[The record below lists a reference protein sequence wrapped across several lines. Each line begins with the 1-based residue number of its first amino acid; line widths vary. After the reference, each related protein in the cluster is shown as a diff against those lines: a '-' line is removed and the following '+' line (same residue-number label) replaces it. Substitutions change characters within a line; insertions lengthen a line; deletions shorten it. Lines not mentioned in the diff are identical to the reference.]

1 MFEGKSIMGS
11 RKRKVFFPI
20 LVVFVILSGMSTFAS
35 GAQDAFPSKPITV
48 IVPFPAG
55 GSTDIAVRRI
65 APYVRKYLNA
75 SIIIENLPG
84 ADGAIGYYKGYS
96 AKPDGYTLLA
106 SNTVPLFL
114 TEYSRDVKYKTLD
127 FKPIYAYARDSMI
140 LVVHPDFSKTADEF
154 IKTARA
160 QTVKIG
166 TTGAATTTGLLGILF
181 AEELGLKVNWV
192 PFGGGAESLT
202 TLAGKHIDAVFSIA
216 SSTLSLVKAGK
227 IKALLVFSEQRHP
240 QYPDVQVPKE
250 VGVNI
255 PLLFN
260 HTGLVGPPDL
270 PENKI
275 QILAKAFIKA
285 GEDPEYVTKLKE
297 TGTSEL
303 VPLSPKEYKQEFHR
317 LYSVTEKYKKYLRK

>member
-1 MFEGKSIMGS
+1 MASKKF
-11 RKRKVFFPI
+11 KVFFSI
-20 LVVFVILSGMSTFAS
+20 VSIFFMLSGTSILSAE
-35 GAQDAFPSKPITV
+35 AQEAFPSKPITV
-48 IVPFPAG
+48 IIPFSAG

-75 SIIIENLPG
+75 SIIIVNLPG

-106 SNTVPLFL
+106 SNTIPLFL

-154 IKTARA
+154 IKTARV

-181 AEELGLKVNWV
+181 AEELGLNVNWV

-216 SSTLSLVKAGK
+216 ASALSLARAGK
-227 IKALLVFSEQRHP
+227 VRPLLVFSEKRNP
-240 QYPDVQVPKE
+240 QYPDVQVPRE
-250 VGVNI
+250 AGVNI

-260 HTGLVGPPDL
+260 HTGIVGPPGL
-270 PENKI
+270 PDNKI
-275 QILAKAFIKA
+275 QILAKAFTKA
-285 GEDPEYVTKLKE
+285 GEDPEYNAKLKE
-297 TGTSEL
+297 TGTSEH
-303 VPLSPKEYKQEFHR
+303 VPLPPKEYKQEFQR
-317 LYSVTEKYKKYLRK
+317 LYSVAEKYKKYLMK